1 MIVSQYGV
9 QAVNTH
15 KLAFLRILKQ
25 SKDDALYSNEQAIL
39 HIDKLRQIEKTPLL
53 CKEAYHA

>member
-1 MIVSQYGV
+1 MIVSQYGK

-15 KLAFLRILKQ
+15 KLAFLRILGY

-39 HIDKLRQIEKTPLL
+39 HIDKLRQIEKTP
-53 CKEAYHA
+53 

>member
-1 MIVSQYGV
+1 MIVSQYGI

-15 KLAFLRILKQ
+15 KLAFLRILGY